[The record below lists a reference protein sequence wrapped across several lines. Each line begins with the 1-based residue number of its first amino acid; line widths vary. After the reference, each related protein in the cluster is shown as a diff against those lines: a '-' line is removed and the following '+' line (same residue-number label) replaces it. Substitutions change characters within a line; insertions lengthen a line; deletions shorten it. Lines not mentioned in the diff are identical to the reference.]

1 MRMLSSALLFSLA
14 PLLIVTAFAAAPAVA
29 QFDSEE
35 KAKIRCPLDKIVWI
49 NPRKHLWYPR
59 TSKHY
64 ANDGVGGFACFA
76 DVKAAGVPEGKG

>member
-1 MRMLSSALLFSLA
+1 MRILISALFFSLSLA
-14 PLLIVTAFAAAPAVA
+14 AMAAAPAVE
-29 QFDSEE
+29 QYDSEE

-64 ANDGVGGFACFA
+64 ANDGVGGFACYA
-76 DVKAAGVPEGKG
+76 DVKAAGVPEGKE